1 MFPKSWSSCGQ
12 ARVVV
17 YVRSSLQ
24 YQQVHELEE
33 DVVQSVWLK
42 GGFKNSK
49 QVYYC
54 HAYREH
60 SSSLGGS
67 LRSQRQYLA
76 RFLNQWEEGL
86 NHSGP
91 AEPNEVH
98 VVGDMNID
106 VLEGKWLRP
115 DYHLVSLSQQLQSI
129 CNANN
134 FSQLVTEP
142 TRSQFNSIRGT
153 TEISCIDHVY
163 TNYKYRCSKVNVEA
177 FGGSDHDLLFY
188 TRFSKDPP
196 APAKTIRKRTYKK
209 FNTDNFLSDLRQCD
223 WSPVYFSQ
231 DVDNSTAEFTK
242 IFKSVLDEHAPWIVF
257 QQRKRFVP
265 WITDETEKMMKKR
278 NEWKQVALKQARD
291 GQDST
296 LAWAEFK
303 ILRNQINNRRKF
315 EEKAFKKEK
324 IGKSL
329 HCPQETWKAAKDF
342 MDWDK
347 SSCPPSQ
354 LSVNGKLVT
363 KASNIASEMN
373 HFFIEKV
380 RLIREGISYIPNRFT
395 KCMEIMRSKRC
406 NLSMQHVSVSKVNRL
421 LKNLKNSKSTS
432 TDDLDNFSVKI
443 AGHVIDEPLHHIITL
458 SILQKKFPALWKYS
472 KLIPL
477 HKKGSKVH
485 RKNYRPVAILSPL
498 SKILEKIAFENLYNY
513 FSRNKIF
520 HPDLHGYRHHRS
532 MRSFW

>member
-142 TRSQFNSIRGT
+142 TRLQFNSIRGT

-231 DVDNSTAEFTK
+231 DVDNSTAEFTQ

-315 EEKAFKKEK
+315 EEKSFRK
-324 IGKSL
+324 IL
-329 HCPQETWKAAKDF
+329 A
-342 MDWDK
+342 
-347 SSCPPSQ
+347 
-354 LSVNGKLVT
+354 LST
-363 KASNIASEMN
+363 
-373 HFFIEKV
+373 
-380 RLIREGISYIPNRFT
+380 R
-395 KCMEIMRSKRC
+395 
-406 NLSMQHVSVSKVNRL
+406 
-421 LKNLKNSKSTS
+421 
-432 TDDLDNFSVKI
+432 DL
-443 AGHVIDEPLHHIITL
+443 E
-458 SILQKKFPALWKYS
+458 
-472 KLIPL
+472 
-477 HKKGSKVH
+477 GSKG
-485 RKNYRPVAILSPL
+485 
-498 SKILEKIAFENLYNY
+498 
-513 FSRNKIF
+513 
-520 HPDLHGYRHHRS
+520 LHGLG
-532 MRSFW
+532 